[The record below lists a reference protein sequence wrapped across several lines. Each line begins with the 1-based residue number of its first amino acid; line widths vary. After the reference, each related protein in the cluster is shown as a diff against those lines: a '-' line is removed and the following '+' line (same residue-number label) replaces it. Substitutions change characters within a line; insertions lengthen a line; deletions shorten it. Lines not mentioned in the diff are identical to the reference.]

1 MTRAGIVGFGLA
13 GRHFHAPL
21 LQAANIEIA
30 AVVSSQREAIQQ
42 ALPGSLALA
51 SAEELFV
58 RRDIDLVVIA
68 TPNHLHQPQA
78 RAALEAGKHVVIDK
92 PMCVHA
98 AECDELIELA
108 RRQGRMLTAFQNR
121 RWDADFLTI
130 QRLVADGKLGELVEF
145 HARWDRY
152 RPTVVDRWREQDGPG
167 SGVLYDL
174 GAHLIDQVL
183 VLLGMPDWIHADV
196 STQRPGGRTDDS
208 FAIQMSVRG
217 VRVCLGASMM
227 VADGGARYR
236 IHGKKGSYIKYG
248 LDVQES
254 QLRAGMPANDARF
267 GVEPES
273 QWGRL
278 TQGATG
284 QSELVFAEGGRWI
297 EFYARARACIEN
309 GSEPPVSAESA
320 RDVIR
325 VMEAALES
333 SLTGRRIEL

>member
-1 MTRAGIVGFGLA
+1 
-13 GRHFHAPL
+13 
-21 LQAANIEIA
+21 
-30 AVVSSQREAIQQ
+30 
-42 ALPGSLALA
+42 
-51 SAEELFV
+51 
-58 RRDIDLVVIA
+58 
-68 TPNHLHQPQA
+68 
-78 RAALEAGKHVVIDK
+78 
-92 PMCVHA
+92 
-98 AECDELIELA
+98 
-108 RRQGRMLTAFQNR
+108 MLTAFQNR

-130 QRLVADGKLGELVEF
+130 QRLIASGELGDLVEF

-152 RPTVVDRWREQDGPG
+152 RPTVVDRWREQEGPG

-183 VLLGMPDWIHADV
+183 VLLGRPDWIHADV

-208 FAIQMSVRG
+208 FAIQMSVHG

-236 IHGKKGSYIKYG
+236 IHGTKGSYIKYG

-254 QLRAGMPANDARF
+254 QLRAGMPANDAQF

-278 TQGATG
+278 TRGATG
-284 QSELVFAEGGRWI
+284 QSELVSTERGRWT
-297 EFYARARACIEN
+297 EFYSGVRACIESN
-309 GSEPPVSAESA
+309 AEPPVSPESA

-325 VMEAALES
+325 VVEAALES
-333 SLTGRRIEL
+333 STLGHRT